1 MTTRNGPGKR
11 KRPPTNRHPRKR
23 GRPQE
28 FNVVVERDEDGW
40 LVGSVPELHG
50 CHTQAKTMES
60 LMDRIRE
67 AIAVCLEA
75 EGNKP
80 RSEFVALARVTVDA

>member
-1 MTTRNGPGKR
+1 MSAGSGSKKRRSSKSLR
-11 KRPPTNRHPRKR
+11 KRR
-23 GRPQE
+23 GPQE

-50 CHTQAKTMES
+50 CHTQARTMES
-60 LMDRIRE
+60 LMERIRE
-67 AIAVCLEA
+67 TIALCLEV

-80 RSEFVALARVTVDA
+80 RSEFVAIARVTVDA